1 MLKSYLN
8 PLRKVTMVF
17 VRIYLN
23 RRNRKEI
30 KSQNTYQIACQKSML
45 IFQIF
50 QITSQVITL
59 LPITY
64 SICFIIKALYCV
76 NDTRQSK
83 YIFQD
88 VSPLWM
94 KYMTRSNL
102 QYQKFVLFWSLLNMI
117 RCRKN
122 NLIIFVRRKNCFA
135 SISKCCLNSTI
146 AISQF

>member
-1 MLKSYLN
+1 M
-8 PLRKVTMVF
+8 
-17 VRIYLN
+17 
-23 RRNRKEI
+23 
-30 KSQNTYQIACQKSML
+30 ACQKSML

-76 NDTRQSK
+76 NDTRQSNI
-83 YIFQD
+83 YFRMSHHYGWNICTP
-88 VSPLWM
+88 VAILSH
-94 KYMTRSNL
+94 SAL

-117 RCRKN
+117 RCTKN

-146 AISQF
+146 AISQFWSWWWIYFIWSLVSNQNTQPI